1 MITIEKLVLVF
12 KNIRTKMERLF
23 PYYARTERIQ
33 GMIDMID
40 IIESAILECV
50 DELKEEE
57 ERGFHIW

>member
-12 KNIRTKMERLF
+12 KSIRTKMEKTF

-50 DELKEEE
+50 NELKEDE
-57 ERGFHIW
+57 ERGFRIW